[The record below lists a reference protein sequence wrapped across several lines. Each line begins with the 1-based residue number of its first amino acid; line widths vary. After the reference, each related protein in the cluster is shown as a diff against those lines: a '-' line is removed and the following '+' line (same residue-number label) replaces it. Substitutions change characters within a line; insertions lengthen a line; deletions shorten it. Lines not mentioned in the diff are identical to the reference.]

1 MIKAGNFFADL
12 PDASGDEVTQ
22 ALSAFPGARVERIVS
37 WGQASPPGL
46 WYDQAWTEWV
56 VVLSGAA
63 ELLIEGERAPRLLR
77 PGDFLEIPAHV
88 RHRVAWTDASRPTLW
103 LAVHGEKI
111 PA

>member
-1 MIKAGNFFADL
+1 MFPTPLA
-12 PDASGDEVTQ
+12 DEVTH
-22 ALSAFPGARVERIVS
+22 ALAAFPGARVERIVS
-37 WGQASPPGL
+37 QGQASPPGF

-63 ELLIEGERAPRLLR
+63 ELLIEGETAPRLLR

-88 RHRVAWTDASRPTLW
+88 RHRVAWTDPNRPTLW